1 LIRKEQEMKVSFIS
15 VLYNCHWIAKYRALT
30 ECGNCSLYNH
40 FNLLRF
46 FQLHALKSLQFPR
59 SKISKKKKKK
69 KYYLCALVVFIYLFV
84 FMWCWWSNPETCTR
98 QVVSHWATFQVSTD
112 GLCLCSK
119 YLVKFFKTLLGL
131 HPRNYIV

>member
-1 LIRKEQEMKVSFIS
+1 MRKEQEMKVSFIS

-59 SKISKKKKKK
+59 SKISKKKKKSIICVHWWC
-69 KYYLCALVVFIYLFV
+69 LFIYLFSCGAGDQTQKLVLGRWSPTELHSRSPQMV
-84 FMWCWWSNPETCTR
+84 FVYAPNILLNS
-98 QVVSHWATFQVSTD
+98 
-112 GLCLCSK
+112 SK
-119 YLVKFFKTLLGL
+119 LY
-131 HPRNYIV
+131 